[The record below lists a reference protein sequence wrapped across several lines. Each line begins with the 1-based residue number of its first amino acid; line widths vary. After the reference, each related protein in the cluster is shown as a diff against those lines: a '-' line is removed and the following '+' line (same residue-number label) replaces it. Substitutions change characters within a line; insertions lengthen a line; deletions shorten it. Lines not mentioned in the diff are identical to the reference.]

1 MGHQHNGRH
10 GGHRNLETVIDMAQ
24 QPPPAAKPGGGFG
37 FSGGLEFTGLTYT
50 VVKKQRGAGG
60 EWEKKDV
67 DLLHEI
73 TGFAPKGCVTAV
85 MGPSG
90 AGKSTFLDALAG
102 RIASLDGRVALDGVE
117 MSPSLIKRSSAY
129 VMQDDR
135 LFPML
140 TVYETL
146 MFAADFR
153 LGSSVSASD
162 KKLRVENLIEQLGL
176 TTSRNTYIGDEGT
189 RGVSGG
195 ERRRVSIG
203 VDIIH
208 GPALLF
214 LDEPTSGLDSTSA
227 HSVIEKVHDI
237 ACAGSTVVLT
247 IHQPSS
253 RILLLLDHLVILAR
267 GQLMYSGGPKDVTP
281 HLGRMGRRVP
291 KGENSIECLLDV
303 IQEYD
308 QSEFGVKPL
317 AEFCL
322 TGLKPPK
329 LGGAA
334 HGAEGLS
341 TVSSIPPTPISGP
354 GAGDGDDFN
363 RSLRSQ
369 YSKSP
374 WSGAQLTPSRRH
386 RQTKDSPGFHR
397 YGAPEIVM
405 GTPTPMSSAC
415 TVNEDDYLTPK
426 HHAAATG
433 APGVGINALGH
444 RGKFANSYVGEVLVL
459 MRRNFTNIWRTP
471 ELFLSRLMVLVVMG
485 FLMATMF
492 TKPKDDAQGITNR
505 LSFFIFTVCVF
516 FFSSNDAVPAFIQER
531 FIFIRETSH
540 NAYRASA
547 YVVAGLITYLPFLLL
562 QSATY
567 AAIVWFALSLHG
579 QFLYFLVMLYASL
592 LSTNSFVVFISSV
605 VPNFILGYAAVIA
618 FTALFFLFCGY
629 FVHSDSIP
637 LGWKWMNTVS
647 TMKYPYEG
655 LLMNEFDGGHVF
667 SSDPRT
673 NTTLTGD
680 DILRSLSISVVE
692 DRKWWMV
699 LYLLGWAV
707 FYRVL
712 FYLIL
717 RFASKNKRK

>member
-1 MGHQHNGRH
+1 MAHRH
-10 GGHRNLETVIDMAQ
+10 VGDVETGVHK
-24 QPPPAAKPGGGFG
+24 AAYVVGGGGRFG
-37 FSGGLEFTGLTYT
+37 FTGGLEFTGLTYT
-50 VVKKQRGAGG
+50 VTKKQRGGGG
-60 EWEKKDV
+60 EWEKKEV

-73 TGFAPKGCVTAV
+73 TGYAPKGCVTAV

-102 RIASLDGRVALDGVE
+102 RIAALDGRVALDGVE
-117 MSPSLIKRSSAY
+117 MSPSLVKRSSAY

-140 TVYETL
+140 TVRETL
-146 MFAADFR
+146 MFAADLR
-153 LGSSVSASD
+153 LGASVSAAD
-162 KKLRVENLIEQLGL
+162 KRRRVDGLIDQLGL
-176 TTSRNTYIGDEGT
+176 AASGNTYIGDEGT

-227 HSVIEKVHDI
+227 HSVVEKVRDI

-253 RILLLLDHLVILAR
+253 RILQLLDHLVILAR
-267 GQLMYSGGPKDVTP
+267 GQLMYSGAPREVAA

-291 KGENSIECLLDV
+291 KGESSIEHLLDV

-308 QSEFGVKPL
+308 QSEFGVAVL

-329 LGGAA
+329 LAA
-334 HGAEGLS
+334 DGIS
-341 TVSSIPPTPISGP
+341 TVSSIPPTPLLSGHH
-354 GAGDGDDFN
+354 GAGEDFDH
-363 RSLRSQ
+363 SLRSQ
-369 YSKSP
+369 HSRSP
-374 WSGAQLTPSRRH
+374 WSEFTPSRRAK
-386 RQTKDSPGFHR
+386 RDGGR
-397 YGAPEIVM
+397 YPPPEIVM
-405 GTPTPMSSAC
+405 GTPTPLSISAY
-415 TVNEDDYLTPK
+415 TLSEGDYRTPPPR
-426 HHAAATG
+426 HAGAGAEVATR
-433 APGVGINALGH
+433 VTTLGH
-444 RGKFANSYVGEVLVL
+444 RGKFANTYGGEVWVL

-492 TKPKDDAQGITNR
+492 TKPKDDAQGVTER

-562 QSATY
+562 QSAAY
-567 AAIVWFALSLHG
+567 AAIVWFALRLHG

-629 FVHSDSIP
+629 FLDSHSIP
-637 LGWKWMNTVS
+637 VGWKWMNTIS

-655 LLMNEFDGGHVF
+655 LLMNEFQGGRVF
-667 SSDPRT
+667 ASQPPPAPP
-673 NTTLTGD
+673 LTGD
-680 DILRSLSISVVE
+680 AILEHLKISTVE

-699 LYLLGWAV
+699 LYLMGWAV

-712 FYLIL
+712 FYLVL

>member
-1 MGHQHNGRH
+1 MATRHVGDLEAAAH
-10 GGHRNLETVIDMAQ
+10 GGGR
-24 QPPPAAKPGGGFG
+24 FG
-37 FSGGLEFTGLTYT
+37 FTGGLEFTGLTYT
-50 VVKKQRGAGG
+50 VTKKQRGAGG
-60 EWEKKDV
+60 EWEKKEV
-67 DLLHEI
+67 DLLHEV
-73 TGFAPKGCVTAV
+73 TGYAPKGCVTA
-85 MGPSG
+85 
-90 AGKSTFLDALAG
+90 
-102 RIASLDGRVALDGVE
+102 
-117 MSPSLIKRSSAY
+117 
-129 VMQDDR
+129 
-135 LFPML
+135 
-140 TVYETL
+140 
-146 MFAADFR
+146 
-153 LGSSVSASD
+153 
-162 KKLRVENLIEQLGL
+162 
-176 TTSRNTYIGDEGT
+176 GT

-227 HSVIEKVHDI
+227 HSVVEKVRDI

-253 RILLLLDHLVILAR
+253 RILQLLDHLVILAR
-267 GQLMYSGGPKDVTP
+267 GQLMYSGAPREVAA

-291 KGENSIECLLDV
+291 KGESSIEHLLDV

-308 QSEFGVKPL
+308 QSEFGVAAL

-329 LGGAA
+329 LAA
-334 HGAEGLS
+334 DGIS
-341 TVSSIPPTPISGP
+341 TVSSIPPTPLL
-354 GAGDGDDFN
+354 AGEEDFDH
-363 RSLRSQ
+363 SLRSQ
-369 YSKSP
+369 HSRSP
-374 WSGAQLTPSRRH
+374 WSGAAQFTPSRRPK
-386 RQTKDSPGFHR
+386 KD
-397 YGAPEIVM
+397 PEIVM
-405 GTPTPMSSAC
+405 GTPTPLSMSAY
-415 TVNEDDYLTPK
+415 TVSEGDYRTPPPPPR
-426 HHAAATG
+426 HAAAIAAT
-433 APGVGINALGH
+433 ATLGGQ
-444 RGKFANSYVGEVLVL
+444 RGKFANTYGGEVWVL

-471 ELFLSRLMVLVVMG
+471 ELFLSRLMVLVAMG
-485 FLMATMF
+485 VLMATMF
-492 TKPKDDAQGITNR
+492 TKPRDDDQGVTER
-505 LSFFIFTVCVF
+505 LSFFVFTVCVL

-547 YVVAGLITYLPFLLL
+547 YVVAGVVTYLPFLLL
-562 QSATY
+562 QSAAY
-567 AAIVWFALSLHG
+567 AAIVWFALRLHG

-629 FVHSDSIP
+629 FLDSHSIP
-637 LGWKWMNTVS
+637 VGWKWMNTIS

-655 LLMNEFDGGHVF
+655 LLMNEFQGGRVF
-667 SSDPRT
+667 SSHPPPAPP
-673 NTTLTGD
+673 LTGD
-680 DILRSLSISVVE
+680 IILEHLKISTAE

-699 LYLLGWAV
+699 LYLMGWAV

-712 FYLIL
+712 FYLVL